1 MLVYVVGF
9 EVVSKWCQKIGR
21 GSQSSSFFMA
31 EISRWEGDVIANIE
45 NLIQLN
51 KQIQS
56 EQKEIQPEAGKPH
69 SAPIF
74 GGSVMWFGITWRGNA
89 SRTHKFAHNA
99 FW

>member
-31 EISRWEGDVIANIE
+31 GISRWEGDVIANIE

-56 EQKEIQPEAGKPH
+56 KQRKFSQKPESLIVPLFLG
-69 SAPIF
+69 
-74 GGSVMWFGITWRGNA
+74 TLQRGLI
-89 SRTHKFAHNA
+89 
-99 FW
+99 